1 MSTTT
6 HNKSRELF
14 ARAQTLIPGGVNS
27 PVRAFR
33 SVGGDPIFIDAARG
47 ARILDVDGNEYIDFI
62 GSWGPMIVGHAHPR
76 VLEAIAH
83 AAARGTSYG
92 APCEAEV
99 LLAEEIQ
106 SALPS
111 MELVRMVN
119 SGTEA
124 AMSAV
129 RVARGFTGRDKIV
142 KFVGCYHGH
151 GDSFLVKAGS
161 GALTLGTP
169 DSAGVPADFA
179 RHTLTLPFNDEAAV
193 RQVFETHGKEIA
205 ALIVEPIPANMGLVP
220 PNPGFLQLLRDLTA
234 KHGVVLIF
242 DEVMTGF
249 RVARGG
255 AQALYGI
262 CPDMTLLAKIIGGGL
277 PAGAYGGR
285 REIMQQ
291 VAPLGPVYQAGTLSG
306 NPLAMAAGLE
316 TLRMLREDGDAYT
329 RLEQGG
335 CRVEAALTEAAA
347 AAGVPVVVN
356 RIGSMMTMF
365 FHPGP
370 RVDSYEAACASDTA
384 RYGRFFRAMLERGVM
399 LAPSQFEAAFVS
411 LAHTDEQLDRAA
423 KAAREAM
430 STLDA

>member
-1 MSTTT
+1 MTTT
-6 HNKSRELF
+6 IRNRSRDLF
-14 ARAQTLIPGGVNS
+14 ERAQGVIPGGVNS

-33 SVGGDPIFIDAARG
+33 SVGGEPVFISAARG
-47 ARILDVDGNEYIDFI
+47 ARVLDADGNEYIDFI

-76 VLEAIAH
+76 VLEAITR
-83 AAARGTSYG
+83 AAERGTSYG
-92 APCEAEV
+92 APCELEV
-99 LLAEEIQ
+99 ELAEEIRR
-106 SALPS
+106 AMPS

-124 AMSAV
+124 AMSAL
-129 RVARGFTGRDKIV
+129 RVARGFTGRDKVV

-161 GALTLGTP
+161 GALTLGVP

-179 RHTLTLPFNDEAAV
+179 RHTLTVPFNDEDAIRAV
-193 RQVFETHGKEIA
+193 IEAHGSEIA
-205 ALIVEPIPANMGLVP
+205 ALVVEPIPANMGLVP

-234 KHGVVLIF
+234 QHGIVLIF

-249 RVARGG
+249 RVGYGG
-255 AQALYGI
+255 VQALTGI
-262 CPDMTLLAKIIGGGL
+262 RPDMTLLAKIIGGGL
-277 PAGAYGGR
+277 PVGAYGGR
-285 REIMQQ
+285 RDIMQC

-316 TLRMLREDGDAYT
+316 TLRILRDDPQAYARLEEGGRRVEGGLRE
-329 RLEQGG
+329 
-335 CRVEAALTEAAA
+335 AAD

-356 RIGSMMTMF
+356 RQGSMLTLF

-370 RVDSYEAACASDTA
+370 AVDSYAAACASDTE
-384 RYGRFFRAMLERGVM
+384 RYGRFFRAMLEKGVM
-399 LAPSQFEAAFVS
+399 LAPSQYEAAFVS

-423 KAAREAM
+423 AAAREAM
-430 STLDA
+430 RSLVV